1 MDPDFSPSAGA
12 VSVRAVKFWTK
23 YVPQPDGTTK
33 GVDWVEYA
41 PRGKAKYSTIPEAIP
56 RLQKDRSG
64 LWEALQ
70 PAYDA
75 WKRGQEIPTNG
86 TPLAAWPGV
95 SVEQA
100 EMLRTADCRTVEE
113 VAELTDA
120 IMQRIGLPGLR
131 DIRTNAQA
139 FLTSKDGSKVASAL
153 AQKDE
158 QIAALQAQMQDLMD
172 LITKPGEAD
181 EPKRGRGRPPK
192 DAPIDHEH
200 AA

>member
-1 MDPDFSPSAGA
+1 MDPDFSPVSGA
-12 VSVRAVKFWTK
+12 VSVRAIKFWTK
-23 YVPQPDGTTK
+23 YVPQPDGSTK

-41 PRGKAKYSTIPEAIP
+41 PRGKAKYSVIPDAVS

-64 LWEALQ
+64 IWEALL
-70 PAYDA
+70 PSYEA
-75 WKRGQEIPTNG
+75 WKRGQEMPTEG

-100 EMLRTADCRTVEE
+100 ELLRNADCRTVEE
-113 VAELTDA
+113 VASLTDA
-120 IMQRIGLPGLR
+120 LMQRIGLPGLR

-139 FLTSKDGSKVASAL
+139 YLTSKDGSKVVSAL
-153 AQKDE
+153 AEKDQ
-158 QIAALQAQMQDLMD
+158 QIAALQQQMQDLME
-172 LITKPGEAD
+172 LITKGDAD

-200 AA
+200 VA